1 MKNSIKRYCL
11 LVVGGIALALGGI
24 GILLPV
30 WPTTPFAI
38 LAAGCFAG
46 SNQKM
51 YERLI
56 KSKYFGEFIR
66 NYREHTGVSKKS
78 KRNAI
83 LYLWIML
90 ILSSIIIDNPWMY
103 LVLGFVGIG
112 VTLHIALL
120 KTKQGEGKS
129 S

>member
-1 MKNSIKRYCL
+1 MKKFSIKRYCL
-11 LVVGGIALALGGI
+11 LVVGGIALGIGGI
-24 GILLPV
+24 GLFLPI
-30 WPTTPFAI
+30 WPTTPFVI

-46 SNQKM
+46 SSQKM
-51 YERLI
+51 YKRLI
-56 KSKYFGEFIR
+56 QSKYFGEFIR

-90 ILSSIIIDNPWMY
+90 LLSAIIIHNPIMY
-103 LVLGFVGIG
+103 LVLGLIGIG

-120 KTKQGEGKS
+120 RKKHGED
-129 S
+129 